1 MVYRRKFYRHYR
13 RGPVGRSMVRRWKNG
28 KRHKFVQRTSFA
40 LAQKWVDHGQ
50 TLATRGADVSFS
62 SSRIDPGTWGHLT
75 GVASGSG
82 ISTRNGRGVILKS
95 LQIEGLL
102 YCARQVHADNTSGLL
117 PKYVTLAIVLD
128 KKTNGVATEGNSI
141 WTNLTALDNFKVARR
156 DLTRARNYHV
166 LWQRTFTLGG
176 HREQVGA
183 TSYVTYYNQ
192 KRVKINLKMNL
203 PQTYID
209 GDADVASVADNSLHL
224 YMWTDYSAG
233 VGTGYLSPDAVFE
246 YALRFR
252 FLDNC

>member
-1 MVYRRKFYRHYR
+1 MVYRRKYYR
-13 RGPVGRSMVRRWKNG
+13 RRPYGRAMYRRYKKG
-28 KRHKFVQRTSFA
+28 KRHKFIQRTSFA

-50 TLATRGADVSFS
+50 TLATRGADVTFS
-62 SSRIDPGTWGHLT
+62 SSRIDPGAWGHLT

-82 ISTRNGRGVILKS
+82 VSTRNGRGIILKS

-102 YCARQVHADNTSGLL
+102 YCARQRHSDGTSGLL
-117 PKYVTLAIVLD
+117 PKMITLAIVLD
-128 KKTNGVATEGNSI
+128 KKTNGAPTEGNSI
-141 WTNLTALDNFKVARR
+141 WKNLTGLDNFKVARR

-166 LWQRTFTLGG
+166 LWQRTYTLGG
-176 HREQVGA
+176 FREEIGVN
-183 TSYVTYYNQ
+183 TYVTFYNQ

-209 GDADVASVADNSLHL
+209 ADADVESVADNSLHM
-224 YMWTDYSAG
+224 YMWTDFNAG
-233 VGTGYLSPDAVFE
+233 TGTGYLNPDAVFE